1 LGRLEGELAGT
12 LKSRSRRRKRRPTSS
27 TLLVPQPATAA
38 GGERGRSR
46 MGRRWGAG
54 EGRRSPPR
62 RKSPRK
68 RSPGRRSLGR
78 ERALGKEGEEEDD

>member
-12 LKSRSRRRKRRPTSS
+12 LKSRSRRKRRPTSS

-54 EGRRSPPR
+54 EGRPPR
-62 RKSPRK
+62 RKSLRK
-68 RSPGRRSLGR
+68 RSPGRSLGR